1 MPETPMVAGAESLK
15 PRPKDPAT
23 EKRSS
28 LFLTRLILSLCIKS
42 KLTYRPVVEAWK
54 KHLEREYA
62 CVLFKANTQNQNNNL
77 GSSRIFS
84 KSMHTRA
91 EMAHSIINSSKAV
104 GPEKLLEL
112 IKNYSKNNGTKTA
125 VTVGVIG
132 YPNVGKSSLINS
144 LKKKRAVGIS
154 STAGYTTSLQTVE
167 IDKMVKIIDSPGVI
181 FSDDSETTLVL
192 RNNITSTSV
201 KDPITPITEILNRIS
216 KEQALKLYKI
226 ADFQNATQFLVN
238 VAQSRGKFK
247 KGGVADIENAARLVI
262 EDWNSGRMNHFVPP
276 PGFDPTV
283 LLNYKSEM
291 EADVD
296 HNDDALNRGA
306 MVTELEVEDAE
317 DNKMVMDN

>member
-1 MPETPMVAGAESLK
+1 
-15 PRPKDPAT
+15 
-23 EKRSS
+23 
-28 LFLTRLILSLCIKS
+28 
-42 KLTYRPVVEAWK
+42 
-54 KHLEREYA
+54 
-62 CVLFKANTQNQNNNL
+62 
-77 GSSRIFS
+77 
-84 KSMHTRA
+84 MHTRA

-154 STAGYTTSLQTVE
+154 STAGYTTTLQTVE

-181 FSDDSETTLVL
+181 LSEESETTLVL
-192 RNNITSTSV
+192 RNNVNSTEV
-201 KDPITPITEILNRIS
+201 KDPITPITEILNRIA

-226 ADFQNATQFLVN
+226 AEFQNATQFLVN

-247 KGGVADIENAARLVI
+247 KGGVADIESAARLVI

-276 PGFDPTV
+276 PGFDPSV
-283 LLNYKSEM
+283 LLDYKSEM

-306 MVTELEVEDAE
+306 MVTEMEVEGAE